1 MRFRFSSN
9 TPLTM
14 RVTLRAEQTA
24 VQTVFDRVLLRSTSG
39 AITSSLSGGNRQ
51 KLVLSKWLTAE
62 SDILMLDEPTRGVDV
77 GAKSE
82 LHAWIGERAAQGA
95 AILLISSELP
105 ELLSVSTRIIV
116 LREGRMQG
124 EVNRDDATQDKLLRM
139 MTATS

>member
-1 MRFRFSSN
+1 
-9 TPLTM
+9 M